1 MQEHLNE
8 ENEKELLQ
16 LLAQDSEY
24 AFAILFDR
32 YKKRVYS
39 SAFLFLKNAEAA
51 EEIVQEVFLRL
62 WQKRKELPDIGY
74 LYSFIKTMAYNLV
87 VDQFRRA
94 NLEKDYKKTLPPGDP
109 MIEDTD
115 HKVRDYESVRLLQTA
130 IDALPSRQKQ
140 VYELARIK
148 GLSQEEIASRL
159 SISKNTVKVHMS
171 AALQAIRSYLSTH
184 YPEAL
189 NKIPFLILIARVL
202 EK

>member
-8 ENEKELLQ
+8 KKEKELLQ

-32 YKKRVYS
+32 YKKRVYN
-39 SAFLFLKNAEAA
+39 SALVFLKNAGAA

-74 LYSFIKTMAYNLV
+74 LNSFIKTMAYNLM

-94 NLEKDYKKTLPPGDP
+94 NLEKDYKQSLPPGDP

-115 HKVRDYESVRLLQTA
+115 HKVRDYESVRLLQSA
-130 IDALPSRQKQ
+130 IDALPVRQKQ

-148 GLSQEEIASRL
+148 GFSQEEIASQL

-189 NKIPFLILIARVL
+189 NTIPFLILMARVL

>member
-8 ENEKELLQ
+8 KKEKELLQ

-32 YKKRVYS
+32 YKKRVYN
-39 SAFLFLKNAEAA
+39 SALVFLKNAGAA

-74 LYSFIKTMAYNLV
+74 LNSFIKTMAYNLM

-94 NLEKDYKKTLPPGDP
+94 NLEKDYKQSLPPGDP

-115 HKVRDYESVRLLQTA
+115 HKVRDYESVRLLQSA
-130 IDALPSRQKQ
+130 IDALPVRQKQ

-148 GLSQEEIASRL
+148 GFSQEEIASQL

-171 AALQAIRSYLSTH
+171 AALQAIRSYLSTY
-184 YPEAL
+184 YPDAL